1 MPWQRG
7 RRSIATITATTCYD
21 GRMPV
26 AFSYSPIA
34 ALVAG
39 VRDPS
44 LGIPR
49 DPWGYLLHTT
59 GGGVTDQARREHRD
73 PLEVAI
79 ATYIASQNGSNG
91 YKWGGPGYVIPH
103 DGSIHQL
110 APDNIE
116 TEHAGGPHREEYLSR
131 EWEHDPKIKAPTV
144 EQWHRRWPFH
154 PNPYSLF
161 PSHRPNVDYVGCEMI
176 PIGDGFGGEPMRPG
190 LRFTKAQHDA
200 AIALG
205 RDLGARHGW
214 PAGWSLS
221 SRLVGHE
228 DVDPIERSDAG
239 GGWDPGWLRASPYF
253 DFQYVR
259 DGIAQGTP

>member
-1 MPWQRG
+1 MP
-7 RRSIATITATTCYD
+7 A
-21 GRMPV
+21 V
-26 AFSYSPIA
+26 LSYSPIA
-34 ALVAG
+34 VRVEG

-44 LGIPR
+44 LGLPR
-49 DPWGYLLHTT
+49 EGWGYLLHTT

-91 YKWGGPGYVIPH
+91 YKWGGPAYVIPH
-103 DGSIHQL
+103 DGTIHQL

-116 TEHAGGPHREEYLSR
+116 TEHAGGPHRPEYLDGTWVSHCKP
-131 EWEHDPKIKAPTV
+131 EVVA
-144 EQWHRRWPFH
+144 QWRAKWLH
-154 PNPYSLF
+154 PNPYALF
-161 PSHRPNVDYVGCEMI
+161 PSHRPNVDYIGCEMI

-205 RDLGARHGW
+205 RDLAARHGW
-214 PAGWSLS
+214 PAGWSRS

-239 GGWDPGWLRASPYF
+239 GGWDPGWLRAAPYF
-253 DFQYVR
+253 DFEYVR
-259 DGIAQGTP
+259 AGIAAP